1 VQARLTIDNTHD
13 SLLTTLF
20 TAEYAGYFDVFL
32 DGLSAMLLPLPLG
45 GSPNHFRT
53 SILRRVGGWD
63 SYNVTE
69 DADLGLRLAR
79 LGYRTEMIAS
89 RTHEEAPAQLGLWLK
104 QRTRWMKGWMQ
115 TWAVHMRSPGRLLR
129 ELGLKG
135 FVGMQLIVL
144 GNVAAA
150 LLHPFFLFGLLILW
164 AAGYGLGATMTGP
177 A

>member
-20 TAEYAGYFDVFL
+20 TAEYAGHFDVFL